1 MHRFRAIRL
10 KLGVSQLS
18 VAQALGCAQSNVSYY
33 ERGQTIPPDVA
44 RKLIDYAVGL
54 GMPLTFD
61 LIYGDAPLPARRV
74 NRETTA

>member
-10 KLGVSQLS
+10 KLGVSQS
-18 VAQALGCAQSNVSYY
+18 AVAKALGCAQPNISFY
-33 ERGQTIPPDVA
+33 ERGQTIPPEVA
-44 RKLIDYAVGL
+44 RKLIDYAVSL

-61 LIYGDAPLPARRV
+61 LIYGDAPLPARRI